1 MATHIAPEIVLTR
14 GGQIPSGIS
23 VQRRSQTGVIQG
35 EGKAQRTRDRILQ
48 AARIVFARHGYQ
60 DATVEHVV
68 REAGLARGS
77 FYTYFSSKHD
87 LFRHLAGVIDRSIA
101 EEVVKSDALHK
112 SNPIENLSIS
122 NQVYLAVVKRNY
134 DLYVLVD
141 GVASFDHTVRDARL
155 ASRQKH
161 IDRVAKKIQQWQAM
175 GWADPDVNAE
185 LAAALLV
192 SMTATFSRWLY
203 VGESHFDENEALEY
217 LNNIWITTCK
227 LAEPKNT
234 KDAK

>member
-48 AARIVFARHGYQ
+48 AARTVFALYGYQ

-227 LAEPKNT
+227 LAEPQNA

>member
-48 AARIVFARHGYQ
+48 AARTVFALYGYQ

>member
-1 MATHIAPEIVLTR
+1 MIKQTSAEVVLTR

-68 REAGLARGS
+68 REAGVARGS

-87 LFRHLAGVIDRSIA
+87 LFRHLAGIIDRSIA

-112 SNPIENLSIS
+112 SNPIENLSHS

-141 GVASFDHTVRDARL
+141 GVASFDHGVRDARI
-155 ASRQKH
+155 ASRKKH
-161 IDRVAKKIQQWQAM
+161 IGRVAKKIEQWQEM
-175 GWADPDVNAE
+175 GWAAADVNAE

-203 VGESHFDENEALEY
+203 VGEPSFNEEEALEY

-227 LAEPKNT
+227 LAEPQNVKGT
-234 KDAK
+234 K

>member
-1 MATHIAPEIVLTR
+1 MVKQITPEIAVVR
-14 GGQIPSGIS
+14 GGKTPSGIS

-35 EGKAQRTRDRILQ
+35 EGKAQRTRERIMQ
-48 AARIVFARHGYQ
+48 SARIVFAQYGYQ

-101 EEVVKSDALHK
+101 EEVVKSDGLRK
-112 SNPIENLSIS
+112 SSPIENLSLS
-122 NQVYLAVVKRNY
+122 NQIYLAVVKRNY

-141 GVASFDHTVRDARL
+141 GVASFDNSVRDARL
-155 ASRQKH
+155 ASRKKH
-161 IDRVAKKIQQWQAM
+161 IDRVSKKIKQWQEV
-175 GWADPDVNAE
+175 GWADTDVNAD

-203 VGESHFDENEALEY
+203 IGQSHFDEDEALDY

-227 LAEPKNT
+227 LKDPQNT
-234 KDAK
+234 KEIK

>member
-1 MATHIAPEIVLTR
+1 MATQLSPEIVLTR

-60 DATVEHVV
+60 DATVEYVV

-87 LFRHLAGVIDRSIA
+87 LFRHLAGIIDRSIA

-112 SNPIENLSIS
+112 SNPIENLSHS

-155 ASRQKH
+155 VSRQKH
-161 IDRVAKKIQQWQAM
+161 IDRVAKKIQQWQEM
-175 GWADPDVNAE
+175 GWAASDVNAE

-227 LAEPKNT
+227 LAEPKN
-234 KDAK
+234 AKGAK

>member
-48 AARIVFARHGYQ
+48 AARTVFALYGYQ

-161 IDRVAKKIQQWQAM
+161 IYRVAKKIQQWQPI
-175 GWADPDVNAE
+175 DPRNLRNA
-185 LAAALLV
+185 LHVLV
-192 SMTATFSRWLY
+192 R
-203 VGESHFDENEALEY
+203 
-217 LNNIWITTCK
+217 K
-227 LAEPKNT
+227 LAIQYLRLSLAP
-234 KDAK
+234 

>member
-1 MATHIAPEIVLTR
+1 MATQLSPEIVLTR

-23 VQRRSQTGVIQG
+23 VQRRSQTGVIRG

-87 LFRHLAGVIDRSIA
+87 LFRHLAGIIDRSIA

-112 SNPIENLSIS
+112 SNPIENLSHS

-141 GVASFDHTVRDARL
+141 GVASFDHSVRDARL
-155 ASRQKH
+155 ASRQ
-161 IDRVAKKIQQWQAM
+161 
-175 GWADPDVNAE
+175 
-185 LAAALLV
+185 
-192 SMTATFSRWLY
+192 SRRS
-203 VGESHFDENEALEY
+203 GPPGSQRAS
-217 LNNIWITTCK
+217 
-227 LAEPKNT
+227 
-234 KDAK
+234 

>member
-1 MATHIAPEIVLTR
+1 MAAQLSPELVVTR
-14 GGQIPSGIS
+14 GGQKPSGIS

-35 EGKAQRTRDRILQ
+35 EGKAQRTRERIMQ
-48 AARIVFARHGYQ
+48 AARIVFARYGYQ

-101 EEVVKSDALHK
+101 EEVVKTDALRK

-141 GVASFDHTVRDARL
+141 GVASFDHL
-155 ASRQKH
+155 SLIH
-161 IDRVAKKIQQWQAM
+161 I
-175 GWADPDVNAE
+175 
-185 LAAALLV
+185 
-192 SMTATFSRWLY
+192 
-203 VGESHFDENEALEY
+203 
-217 LNNIWITTCK
+217 
-227 LAEPKNT
+227 
-234 KDAK
+234 

>member
-1 MATHIAPEIVLTR
+1 MTKQISPEIVVTR
-14 GGQIPSGIS
+14 GGQKPSGIS

-48 AARIVFARHGYQ
+48 AARLVFARHGYQ
-60 DATVEHVV
+60 AATVEHVV
-68 REAGLARGS
+68 HEAGLARGS

-87 LFRHLAGVIDRSIA
+87 LFRHLAGVIDRSIS

-112 SNPIENLSIS
+112 SNPIQNLSNS

-141 GVASFDHTVRDARL
+141 GVASFDNSVRDARL
-155 ASRQKH
+155 ASRKKH
-161 IDRVAKKIQQWQAM
+161 IDRVSKKIKHWQEM
-175 GWADPDVNAE
+175 GWAASDVNPE

-203 VGESHFDENEALEY
+203 VGDSQFDENEALEY

-227 LAEPKNT
+227 LAEPENAKGT
-234 KDAK
+234 K

>member
-1 MATHIAPEIVLTR
+1 MATHISPAIVLTR

-23 VQRRSQTGVIQG
+23 VQRRNQTGVIQG
-35 EGKAQRTRDRILQ
+35 EGKAQRTRNRILQ
-48 AARIVFARHGYQ
+48 AARTVFARYGYQ

-68 REAGLARGS
+68 REAGVARGS

-87 LFRHLAGVIDRSIA
+87 LFRHLAGVIDHSIA
-101 EEVVKSDALHK
+101 EEVVKTDALRK

-141 GVASFDHTVRDARL
+141 GVASFDHSVRDARL

-161 IDRVAKKIQQWQAM
+161 IDRVTKKIQQWQAM

-203 VGESHFDENEALEY
+203 VDQSRFDEDEALDY
-217 LNNIWITTCK
+217 LNNIWISTCK
-227 LAEPKNT
+227 LAEPK
-234 KDAK
+234 DAKGAK

>member
-1 MATHIAPEIVLTR
+1 MIKQITPEIAVVR
-14 GGQIPSGIS
+14 GGKTPSGIS

-35 EGKAQRTRDRILQ
+35 EGKAQRTRERIMQ
-48 AARIVFARHGYQ
+48 AARIVFARYGYQ

-101 EEVVKSDALHK
+101 EEVVKSDGLRK
-112 SNPIENLSIS
+112 SSPIENLSIS
-122 NQVYLAVVKRNY
+122 NQIYLAVVKRNY

-141 GVASFDHTVRDARL
+141 GVASFDNSVRDARL
-155 ASRQKH
+155 ASRKKH
-161 IDRVAKKIQQWQAM
+161 IDRVSKKINQWQEL
-175 GWADPDVNAE
+175 GWADPDVNAD

-203 VGESHFDENEALEY
+203 IGQSQFDEDEALEY
-217 LNNIWITTCK
+217 LNNIWISTCK
-227 LAEPKNT
+227 L
-234 KDAK
+234 KDPQNAKEIK

>member
-1 MATHIAPEIVLTR
+1 MVKQMTPEVVAVR
-14 GGQIPSGIS
+14 GGKIPSGIS
-23 VQRRSQTGVIQG
+23 VERRSQTGAIQG
-35 EGKAQRTRDRILQ
+35 EGKAQRTRERIMQ
-48 AARIVFARHGYQ
+48 AARIVFARYGYQ

-101 EEVVKSDALHK
+101 EEVVKSDALRK
-112 SNPIENLSIS
+112 SSPIENLSIS
-122 NQVYLAVVKRNY
+122 NQIYLAVVKRNY

-141 GVASFDHTVRDARL
+141 GVASFDNSVRDARL
-155 ASRQKH
+155 ASRKKH
-161 IDRVAKKIQQWQAM
+161 IDRVAKKIKQWQEL
-175 GWADPDVNAE
+175 GWADPDVNTD

-203 VGESHFDENEALEY
+203 IGQSHFDEDEALEY

-227 LAEPKNT
+227 L
-234 KDAK
+234 KDPQNAKEIK

>member
-1 MATHIAPEIVLTR
+1 MATHIAPEIVFTR

-48 AARIVFARHGYQ
+48 AARTVFALHGYQ

-227 LAEPKNT
+227 LAEPQNA

>member
-1 MATHIAPEIVLTR
+1 M
-14 GGQIPSGIS
+14 
-23 VQRRSQTGVIQG
+23 
-35 EGKAQRTRDRILQ
+35 Q
-48 AARIVFARHGYQ
+48 AARIVFARYGYQ

-68 REAGLARGS
+68 HEAGLARGS

-101 EEVVKSDALHK
+101 EEVVKTDALRK

-141 GVASFDHTVRDARL
+141 GVASFDHSVRDARL

-161 IDRVAKKIQQWQAM
+161 IDRVAKKIQQWQEL
-175 GWADPDVNAE
+175 GWAGPGVNSE

-203 VGESHFDENEALEY
+203 VDQSHFDEDEALDY
-217 LNNIWITTCK
+217 LNNIWISTCK
-227 LAEPKNT
+227 LAEPK
-234 KDAK
+234 DAKGAK

>member
-1 MATHIAPEIVLTR
+1 MATHISPEIVLTR

-23 VQRRSQTGVIQG
+23 VQRRNQTGVIQG

-48 AARIVFARHGYQ
+48 AARTVFARYGYQ

-68 REAGLARGS
+68 REAGVARGS

-87 LFRHLAGVIDRSIA
+87 LFRHLAGVIDHSIA
-101 EEVVKSDALHK
+101 EEVVKTDALRK

-141 GVASFDHTVRDARL
+141 GVASFDQSVRDARL

-161 IDRVAKKIQQWQAM
+161 IDRVTKKIQQWQAM

-203 VGESHFDENEALEY
+203 VDQSRFDEDEALDY
-217 LNNIWITTCK
+217 LNNIWISTCK
-227 LAEPKNT
+227 LAEPK
-234 KDAK
+234 DAKGAK

>member
-1 MATHIAPEIVLTR
+1 MATHISPEIVLTR

-23 VQRRSQTGVIQG
+23 VQRRNQTGVIQS

-48 AARIVFARHGYQ
+48 AARTVFARYGYQ

-68 REAGLARGS
+68 REAGVARGS

-87 LFRHLAGVIDRSIA
+87 LFRHLAGVIDHSIA
-101 EEVVKSDALHK
+101 EEVVKTDALRK

-141 GVASFDHTVRDARL
+141 GVASFDHSVRDAWL

-161 IDRVAKKIQQWQAM
+161 IDRVTKKIQQWQAM
-175 GWADPDVNAE
+175 GWADLDVNAK

-203 VGESHFDENEALEY
+203 VDQSRFDEDEALDY
-217 LNNIWITTCK
+217 LNNIWISTCK
-227 LAEPKNT
+227 LAEPK
-234 KDAK
+234 DAKGAK

>member
-1 MATHIAPEIVLTR
+1 MIKQTSGEVVLTR
-14 GGQIPSGIS
+14 GGQKPSGIS

-35 EGKAQRTRDRILQ
+35 EGKAQRTRDRIMQ
-48 AARIVFARHGYQ
+48 AARVVFARYGYQ

-101 EEVVKSDALHK
+101 EEVVKSDGLRK

-122 NQVYLAVVKRNY
+122 NQMYLAVVKRNY

-141 GVASFDHTVRDARL
+141 GVASFDHGVRDARI
-155 ASRQKH
+155 ASRKKH
-161 IDRVAKKIQQWQAM
+161 IDRVTKKIQQWQAM

-185 LAAALLV
+185 LVAALLV
-192 SMTATFSRWLY
+192 SMTATFSRWLF

-227 LAEPKNT
+227 LAEPKSA

>member
-227 LAEPKNT
+227 LEEPKNA

>member
-48 AARIVFARHGYQ
+48 AARTVFALHGYQ

-227 LAEPKNT
+227 LAEPQNA

>member
-175 GWADPDVNAE
+175 GWAGPDVNAE

-227 LAEPKNT
+227 LAEPKSA

>member
-175 GWADPDVNAE
+175 GWAGPDVNTE

>member
-1 MATHIAPEIVLTR
+1 MATQLSPELVVTR
-14 GGQIPSGIS
+14 GGQKPSGIS

-35 EGKAQRTRDRILQ
+35 EGKAQRTRERIMQ
-48 AARIVFARHGYQ
+48 AARIVFARYGYQ

-101 EEVVKSDALHK
+101 EEVVKTDALRK

-122 NQVYLAVVKRNY
+122 NQVYLAVVKRNS

-141 GVASFDHTVRDARL
+141 GVASFDHSVRDARL

-161 IDRVAKKIQQWQAM
+161 IDRVAKKIQQWQEL
-175 GWADPDVNAE
+175 GWADPGVNSE

-203 VGESHFDENEALEY
+203 VDQSHFDEDEALDY
-217 LNNIWITTCK
+217 LNNIWISTCK
-227 LAEPKNT
+227 LAEPK
-234 KDAK
+234 DAKGAK